1 MVSNPQYEP
10 NHNTSSGD
18 EVSLIDILRFLK
30 GSYKTILIFGVLGV
44 VIATAYLAITPKQ
57 YEASVQIAM
66 AQTSSANNNNN
77 NNNNNNISPLGINIE
92 EPALLIA
99 RLSSPTSY
107 TPKAIAAC
115 GLQDQI
121 NAALALSKAIKV
133 TIPKGVANLVDL
145 KTFGES
151 PQVAQ
156 DCAQGVFDLI
166 KTTQA
171 QIVAPYIEE
180 AKVKLADDQERLQKA
195 KEVVARSDKSG
206 AAMSASY
213 LSTRDEIHYLL
224 DEITALKNVV
234 TSNQNRATRMVAP
247 IYASDVPI
255 APKKRIALTAG
266 LLGGLFLGLL
276 VAFARQ
282 VVLKLKS
289 AAGGVL

>member
-1 MVSNPQYEP
+1 MNQPLPRLTGSQEI
-10 NHNTSSGD
+10 D
-18 EVSLIDILRFLK
+18 LQEEISLLDILRFLK
-30 GSYKTILIFGVLGV
+30 GAYKTILVFGVLGFTAA
-44 VIATAYLAITPKQ
+44 IAYLAITPKQ
-57 YEASVQIAM
+57 YEATVQIAM
-66 AQTSSANNNNN
+66 AQISS
-77 NNNNNNISPLGINIE
+77 NNNISPLGINIE

-115 GLQDQI
+115 GLQDQE
-121 NAALALSKAIKV
+121 NAALAVSKSIKSMN
-133 TIPKGVANLVDL
+133 PKGVANVVEL

-156 DCAQGVFDLI
+156 DCALGVFDLI

-171 QIVAPYIEE
+171 QIMAPYIEE

-206 AAMSASY
+206 AAIGASY
-213 LSTRDEIHYLL
+213 LSTRDEIRYLL

-247 IYASDVPI
+247 IFASDTPI
-255 APKKRIALTAG
+255 APKKRIVLAAG

-276 VAFARQ
+276 IAFARQ
-282 VVLKLKS
+282 MVLKLKS

>member
-1 MVSNPQYEP
+1 MNQPLPRLTGSQEI
-10 NHNTSSGD
+10 D
-18 EVSLIDILRFLK
+18 LQEEISLLDILRFLK
-30 GSYKTILIFGVLGV
+30 GAYKTILVFGVLGFTAA
-44 VIATAYLAITPKQ
+44 IAYLAITPKQ
-57 YEASVQIAM
+57 YEATVQIAM
-66 AQTSSANNNNN
+66 AQISS
-77 NNNNNNISPLGINIE
+77 NNNISPLGINIE

-115 GLQDQI
+115 GLQDQE
-121 NAALALSKAIKV
+121 NAALAVSKSIKSMN
-133 TIPKGVANLVDL
+133 PKGVANVVEL

-171 QIVAPYIEE
+171 QIMAPYIEE

-206 AAMSASY
+206 AAIGASY
-213 LSTRDEIHYLL
+213 LSTRDEIRYLL

-247 IYASDVPI
+247 IFASDTPI
-255 APKKRIALTAG
+255 APKKRIVLAAG

-276 VAFARQ
+276 IAFARQ
-282 VVLKLKS
+282 MVLKLKS